1 VWNLLPGRRDGVP
14 QRIGLLGPAFRL
26 SRTAERL
33 LLGREEVRSLQVASR
48 LCSTSVEGARMR
60 GEDKMARQTRRSS
73 GRKKISGKRGTQ
85 TKQRR
90 GRPASRATKRNAKSK
105 NSRKNS
111 RSKSKRSTRGL
122 SKRHTR
128 SSNPRGKADAT
139 TIAEPISEMEDL
151 EAVESATEQ
160 ARRAAESMVGDELP
174 GGTVA
179 VPDNDRVD
187 DWAGALG
194 VERSP
199 DSPVRTSA
207 EILDSR
213 DRRRPGRHPEPKL

>member
-1 VWNLLPGRRDGVP
+1 
-14 QRIGLLGPAFRL
+14 
-26 SRTAERL
+26 
-33 LLGREEVRSLQVASR
+33 
-48 LCSTSVEGARMR
+48 
-60 GEDKMARQTRRSS
+60 MARQTKRSS
-73 GRKKISGKRGTQ
+73 GRKKKISGNRGTQ
-85 TKQRR
+85 TKRRR
-90 GRPASRATKRNAKSK
+90 GRPASRATKRNARS
-105 NSRKNS
+105 KNS

-122 SKRHTR
+122 SKRRTMLNH
-128 SSNPRGKADAT
+128 PRGKADAA
-139 TIAEPISEMEDL
+139 TIAEPISEIEDL

-160 ARRAAESMVGDELP
+160 ARRAADSMVGDELP

-194 VERSP
+194 VGRSP

>member
-1 VWNLLPGRRDGVP
+1 
-14 QRIGLLGPAFRL
+14 
-26 SRTAERL
+26 
-33 LLGREEVRSLQVASR
+33 
-48 LCSTSVEGARMR
+48 MR
-60 GEDKMARQTRRSS
+60 GEDEMARQTKRSS
-73 GRKKISGKRGTQ
+73 GKKKISGKRSTRTKRGTRAAAKR
-85 TKQRR
+85 TTGGKAKSGRSRRQRPTGSTSR
-90 GRPASRATKRNAKSK
+90 GRRAV
-105 NSRKNS
+105 
-111 RSKSKRSTRGL
+111 
-122 SKRHTR
+122 
-128 SSNPRGKADAT
+128 SSNPRGKGGLSI
-139 TIAEPISEMEDL
+139 IAEPISEIEDRSDL
-151 EAVESATEQ
+151 DAVESVTDHAK
-160 ARRAAESMVGDELP
+160 RDAESMVGDELP

>member
-1 VWNLLPGRRDGVP
+1 
-14 QRIGLLGPAFRL
+14 
-26 SRTAERL
+26 
-33 LLGREEVRSLQVASR
+33 
-48 LCSTSVEGARMR
+48 
-60 GEDKMARQTRRSS
+60 MARQTKRSS
-73 GRKKISGKRGTQ
+73 GRKKKISGNRETQ
-85 TKQRR
+85 TKRRR
-90 GRPASRATKRNAKSK
+90 GRPASRATKRNARSK
-105 NSRKNS
+105 NSRSKNS

-122 SKRHTR
+122 SKRRTM
-128 SSNPRGKADAT
+128 SNNPRGKADAA
-139 TIAEPISEMEDL
+139 TIAEPISEIEDL